1 MRFLTIEYI
10 KKHSRI
16 ITDAEDDI
24 LEIYGESAEEIIA
37 GCLNRGDTVEEMVSS
52 LVEQYGQVPWNILQ
66 AGLLLVDLSYMQ
78 RSPVNPQNMSVV
90 PYTFDLL
97 LKRYMIL

>member
-1 MRFLTIEYI
+1 MRFLTVEYI

-16 ITDAEDDI
+16 INDLEDDL
-24 LEIYGESAEEIIA
+24 LEIYGESAEETIA
-37 GCLNRGDTVEEMVSS
+37 GYLNRGDTVEEMVAS

-78 RSPVNPQNMSVV
+78 RTPVTSQTMSVV